1 MDTQQIDVM
10 VADASHEVYV
20 DTILETIRNAAAV
33 RGTGIAERTHEYVA
47 TKMKEGK
54 AIIALCGDTFAGFTY
69 IESWG
74 NKQYVATSGLIV
86 HPDFRGLGLAKRIKQ
101 ASFQLARLRWPKA
114 KIFSLT
120 SGAAVMKMN
129 TELGYVP
136 VTFNELT
143 DDEAFWKGCE
153 GCINHDILVAKT
165 ASSASVQPCYTIRQS
180 RGTSKKNKKE
190 ITFKRYS
197 TMEEKKKKVVV
208 AFSGGLDTSFTVMYL
223 AKEKGY
229 EVYAACANTG
239 GFSEEQLKTN
249 EENAYKLGAT
259 KYVTIDVTQEYYEKS
274 LKYMVFGNVLRNGT
288 YPISVSSERIFQ
300 ALAIARYANEIGADA
315 IAHGSTGAGNDQIRF
330 DMTFLVLAPNVEII
344 TLTRDMALS
353 RQEEIDYL
361 NKHGFSADFTKLK
374 YSYNVGLWGT
384 SICGGEILDS
394 AQGLPETAY
403 LKHVEKEGSE
413 QLRLTFEKGE
423 LKAVND
429 EKFDDP
435 IKAIQKV
442 EEIGAAYGIGRDM
455 HVGDTIIGI
464 KGRVG
469 FEAAAPMLIIGAHR
483 FLEKYTLSKWQQYW
497 KDQVANWYGMFL
509 HESQYLEPVMRDIEA
524 MLQESQRNVNGTAIL
539 ELRPLSFSTVGV
551 ESEDDL
557 VKTKFGEYGEM
568 QKGWTAEDAK
578 GFIKVTSTP
587 LRVYY
592 NNHKDE
598 EI

>member
-1 MDTQQIDVM
+1 M
-10 VADASHEVYV
+10 
-20 DTILETIRNAAAV
+20 
-33 RGTGIAERTHEYVA
+33 
-47 TKMKEGK
+47 
-54 AIIALCGDTFAGFTY
+54 
-69 IESWG
+69 
-74 NKQYVATSGLIV
+74 
-86 HPDFRGLGLAKRIKQ
+86 
-101 ASFQLARLRWPKA
+101 
-114 KIFSLT
+114 
-120 SGAAVMKMN
+120 
-129 TELGYVP
+129 
-136 VTFNELT
+136 
-143 DDEAFWKGCE
+143 
-153 GCINHDILVAKT
+153 
-165 ASSASVQPCYTIRQS
+165 
-180 RGTSKKNKKE
+180 
-190 ITFKRYS
+190 
-197 TMEEKKKKVVV
+197 KKKVVV

-239 GFSEEQLKTN
+239 GFSAAQLKQN

-259 KYVTIDVTQEYYEKS
+259 KYVTLDVTREYYDKS
-274 LKYMVFGNVLRNGT
+274 LKFMVFGNVLRNGT

-353 RQEEIDYL
+353 REYEINYL
-361 NKHGFSADFTKLK
+361 KEHGFEADFTKLK

-394 AQGLPETAY
+394 AQGLPESAY
-403 LKHVEKEGSE
+403 LKQVTKTGSE

-429 EKFDDP
+429 ERFDDP

-509 HESQYLEPVMRDIEA
+509 HESEYLEPVMRDIEA

-539 ELRPLSFSTVGV
+539 ELRQLSFSTVGV
-551 ESEDDL
+551 ESKDDL

-578 GFIKVTSTP
+578 GFIKVLSTP

-592 NNHKDE
+592 TNHKEE